1 MGEIL
6 IGVVAVLIGALFAL
20 QGGNFMRIIFPI
32 VGFVAGF
39 SAGAAMVSGITG
51 DGFLSTVF
59 SWVVGFC
66 VAILFALLAYLF
78 YWFAVVLAF
87 AGLGFSVM
95 AAILTF
101 LNLDWNWL
109 VVILGVVAAI
119 AFGLFAAL
127 GSLPM
132 MVLVVATSFFGSAM
146 IIYGLLLVLNIASFG
161 DFSNG
166 IVYRVI
172 RDNLGLYVLWLTMG
186 IAACITQIRLLGQQM
201 KEAQEYWASSMTFN
215 ELLQQDGA
223 STKKVKKS

>member
-6 IGVVAVLIGALFAL
+6 IGILAVLIGALFAL

-59 SWVVGFC
+59 SWVVGFF

-132 MVLVVATSFFGSAM
+132 MVLVARKYFRRVHRL
-146 IIYGLLLVLNIASFG
+146 ILNEKDREIA
-161 DFSNG
+161 
-166 IVYRVI
+166 
-172 RDNLGLYVLWLTMG
+172 WL
-186 IAACITQIRLLGQQM
+186 QIKSRH
-201 KEAQEYWASSMTFN
+201 
-215 ELLQQDGA
+215 
-223 STKKVKKS
+223 ST